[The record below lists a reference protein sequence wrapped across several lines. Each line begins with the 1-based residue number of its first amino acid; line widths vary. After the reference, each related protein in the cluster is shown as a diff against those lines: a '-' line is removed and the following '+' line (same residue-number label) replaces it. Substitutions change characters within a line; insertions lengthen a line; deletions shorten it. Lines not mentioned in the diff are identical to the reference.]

1 MRAILHIGLEKTGTT
16 SIQQMLK
23 LGSGQLRQAGV
34 WVCES
39 QHAGNNFHLALAS
52 FESFRP
58 DSLLRT
64 LGITDAKEYDVFAAR
79 QARLLTREVQEAKA
93 AGCQTFLISSE
104 HLQSRLT
111 KAADLAKLKAMLTE
125 AGVTEFEILC
135 YLRSPLRIALSH
147 HGMAI
152 KKGVH
157 ISEEALLPTNPRVS
171 HILAYENTVN
181 LWSAAFGREALSL
194 LLYPEGGA
202 SDQILRDFVAIVAP
216 TAEFESLTLP
226 GRTNANLSEEAL
238 LILNALNAQSDVV
251 AKQWRDRKFF
261 NLLEAAVPGRGLTA
275 TPELVETYNQAF
287 APQLARIKA
296 EFFAGHDGPLLQDST
311 ARSSQ
316 RHDQKTIDEA
326 AKMLQVALSLG
337 AAQTGA
343 ASAGSLR
350 TLVAKAKR
358 AIRRTAK
365 RFF

>member
-23 LGSGQLRQAGV
+23 LGSVQLRQTGV

-64 LGITDAKEYDVFAAR
+64 LGITNGKDFDVFSLR
-79 QARLLTREVQEAKA
+79 QSRLLKHEVQAAKA
-93 AGCQTFLISSE
+93 AGCNTFLISSE

-111 KAADLAKLKAMLTE
+111 KAADLAKLKSTLTE

-157 ISEEALLPTNPRVS
+157 ISDEALLPTNPRVS
-171 HILAYENTVN
+171 HILDFENMVR
-181 LWSAAFGREALSL
+181 LWSAVFGRSSL
-194 LLYPEGGA
+194 TLRLYPEGGA
-202 SDQILRDFVAIVAP
+202 SDLILREFIAGVAP
-216 TAEFESLTLP
+216 AVAFDDLTLP

-251 AKQWRDRKFF
+251 AQHWRDRKFF

-275 TPELVETYNQAF
+275 TPELVATYNEAF
-287 APQLARIKA
+287 APQLERIKA
-296 EFFAGHDGPLLQDST
+296 EFFADHDGPLLQDSLT
-311 ARSSQ
+311 KSNQSR
-316 RHDQKTIDEA
+316 DQKTIDEA

-337 AAQTGA
+337 TAQAVSTQSGKLRKL
-343 ASAGSLR
+343 AGR
-350 TLVAKAKR
+350 AKR
-358 AIRRTAK
+358 ALRRTAK
-365 RFF
+365 RIF